1 MALDLS
7 REMAD
12 LAASLGP
19 LAQPAGVERGR
30 VIQFAAARSREGVST
45 VAREFA
51 RFMADKA
58 RRPVWLVDADLDGS
72 VQYSFLL
79 GQQTR
84 FGALGAA
91 TAASPDGSIFFR
103 VTPPLIEA
111 NGAPMPDARYLVA
124 HPLGGARL
132 WVTRFRRKRLKPH
145 QTVSVLS
152 APAYWN
158 ALRGHADL
166 IVIDAPAAE
175 RGQTSVTLAPFA
187 DATVLVAAANEYELQ
202 PPAILR
208 GALQAAGGRVAGL
221 FYNKVE
227 ITPPPFLKSVMP

>member
-19 LAQPAGVERGR
+19 FAAPASPERGR

-51 RFMADKA
+51 RFMAVKA
-58 RRPVWLVDADLDGS
+58 RRPVWLVDTDLDGQ

-103 VTPPLIEA
+103 VNPPIIEQ
-111 NGAPMPDARYLVA
+111 NGLPMADARYLVA
-124 HPLGGARL
+124 HPVGSAKL
-132 WVTRFRRKRLKPH
+132 WVTRFRRERLKPH
-145 QTVSVLS
+145 QTVKVLS
-152 APAYWN
+152 GPGYWN
-158 ALRGHADL
+158 ALRAHADL

-175 RGQTSVTLAPFA
+175 RDQTSVTLAPFA
-187 DATVLVAAANEYELQ
+187 DTTVLVAAANEPEMQ
-202 PPAILR
+202 SPAILR
-208 GALQAAGGRVAGL
+208 GALQATGGRVAGL
-221 FYNKVE
+221 FFNKVE
-227 ITPPPFLKSVMP
+227 IAPPGFLKAVMP

>member
-1 MALDLS
+1 MALDLT

-19 LAQPAGVERGR
+19 LAQPAAAERGR

-51 RFMADKA
+51 RFMAEKA
-58 RRPVWLVDADLDGS
+58 RRPVWLVDADLNGS
-72 VQYSFLL
+72 VQYTFLL

-84 FGALGAA
+84 FGSVGAA

-103 VTPPLIEA
+103 VSPPVIEA
-111 NGAPMPDARYLVA
+111 NGMPMPDARYLVA
-124 HPLGGARL
+124 HPVGGAKL
-132 WVTRFRRKRLKPH
+132 WVTRFRRERLRPH
-145 QTVSVLS
+145 QTVNLLS
-152 APAYWN
+152 GPAYWN
-158 ALRGHADL
+158 ALRSHADL
-166 IVIDAPAAE
+166 IIIDAPAAE
-175 RGQTSVTLAPFA
+175 RSQTSVVLSPFT
-187 DATVLVAAANEYELQ
+187 DATVLVAAANEPEMQ
-202 PPAILR
+202 APAILR

-227 ITPPPFLKSVMP
+227 IAPPPFLKSVMP